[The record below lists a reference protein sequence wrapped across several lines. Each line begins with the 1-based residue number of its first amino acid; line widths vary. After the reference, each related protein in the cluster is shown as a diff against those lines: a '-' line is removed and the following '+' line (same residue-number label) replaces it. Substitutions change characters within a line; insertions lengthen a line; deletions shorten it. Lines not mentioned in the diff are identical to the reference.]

1 MTSSSISSSS
11 VIISRTVLV
20 HSYCF
25 CVKLTINNNYYFYFL
40 VHVGLVYLRILLYMR
55 TCKVPPGFEEK
66 TSLLTQ

>member
-11 VIISRTVLV
+11 VINSRTVLV

-25 CVKLTINNNYYFYFL
+25 CIKLTINNNFL
-40 VHVGLVYLRILLYMR
+40 VHVGLVYLRIFLYMR

-66 TSLLTQ
+66 TPLLTQ